1 MISWTTDSRRVA
13 ILASVLLLAMIGG
26 LLVVAR
32 VTSSDNRASAAPY
45 RPPPHRVA
53 QEQAAQSQA
62 QAQAP
67 RPPMRAD
74 PGNRQRERG
83 GPDGTQ
89 RTTGTAEVSL
99 TFDDGPSQFTDKVLD
114 MLQQDGIKAT
124 FCVIGS
130 QVRAHAAQMRRIVAE
145 GHTLC
150 NHTWNHDFQ
159 LSERKPED
167 IVKDLVRTNDAIH
180 TVVPNAPV
188 KYFRNPG
195 GNFNHRTVSVA
206 QSLGMVPL
214 YWSIDSRD
222 WESKDAKKICDQVD
236 GSAHPGAIVLLHDG
250 GGDRKETLKA
260 LKTIL
265 PFLKERYTI
274 IALP

>member
-1 MISWTTDSRRVA
+1 MIRWTTDPRRVA
-13 ILASVLLLAMIGG
+13 IVASVVLLAVIGG
-26 LLVVAR
+26 LLVAAR
-32 VTSSDNRASAAPY
+32 VTASNQRANAAPY
-45 RPPPHRVA
+45 KAPPRVV
-53 QEQAAQSQA
+53 QEQAAAS

-74 PGNRQRERG
+74 PVNRQRVVN
-83 GPDGTQ
+83 GPNGTQ
-89 RTTGTAEVSL
+89 RTTGTAEITL
-99 TFDDGPSQFTDKVLD
+99 TFDDGPSQFTDQVLD
-114 MLQQDGIKAT
+114 MLKESGIKAM

-130 QVRAHAAQMRRIVAE
+130 QVRTHASQMRRIVAE

-180 TVVPNAPV
+180 TVVPNAPIR
-188 KYFRNPG
+188 YFRNPG

-206 QSLGMVPL
+206 QGLGMVPL

-222 WESKDAKKICDQVD
+222 WESKDSKKICDQVD
-236 GSAHPGAIVLLHDG
+236 GGAHPGAIVLLHDG

-265 PFLKERYTI
+265 PFLKERYQFV
-274 IALP
+274 AAP

>member
-1 MISWTTDSRRVA
+1 MIRWTTDPRR
-13 ILASVLLLAMIGG
+13 LALIATVVLLAVIGG
-26 LLVVAR
+26 LMVVAR
-32 VTSSDNRASAAPY
+32 VTASEQRANAAPY
-45 RPPPHRVA
+45 KAPPRVV
-53 QEQAAQSQA
+53 QEQAALA
-62 QAQAP
+62 ETPPQAP
-67 RPPMRAD
+67 RPAMRAD
-74 PGNRQRERG
+74 PVNRQREFG

-89 RTTGTAEVSL
+89 RHTGTTELSL

-114 MLQQDGIKAT
+114 MLKESGVKAT

-130 QVRAHAAQMRRIVAE
+130 QVREHAAQMRRIVAE

-159 LSERKPED
+159 LSERKPEE
-167 IVKDLVRTNDAIH
+167 IVKDLVRTNDAVH

-188 KYFRNPG
+188 RYFRNPG
-195 GNFNHRTVSVA
+195 GNFSHRTVSVA
-206 QSLGMVPL
+206 QGLGMVPL

-222 WESKDAKKICDQVD
+222 WESKDSKKICDAVD
-236 GSAHPGAIVLLHDG
+236 GAAHPGAIVLLHDG

-265 PFLKERYTI
+265 PFLKQRYTI
-274 IALP
+274 VALP